1 MNGFWLGCMEDW
13 EQKSLFWGPGLMT
26 SMGSP
31 ACLCLVNL
39 EVLEHSHGERISLI
53 CNLFSY
59 SLRIGQIISSIKF
72 KDSGSIFF
80 SATIM
85 EYQVSSAWPIPA
97 VSLLVCSDLKVEVAG
112 VRSPWGS

>member
-1 MNGFWLGCMEDW
+1 
-13 EQKSLFWGPGLMT
+13 MT

-39 EVLEHSHGERISLI
+39 EVLEHSHGDRISLI

-72 KDSGSIFF
+72 IYTDSVSF
-80 SATIM
+80 SATVT
-85 EYQVSSAWPIPA
+85 EYQVSSSWPIPLP
-97 VSLLVCSDLKVEVAG
+97 LLVCSDLKVEVPR
-112 VRSPWGS
+112 VRSP